1 MTTWNNLPLSK
12 HETEKG
18 NPFLTWDA
26 AALARGVRFCG
37 LNRNKQP
44 LGVLSKDIYLSYYLS
59 NNILFI
65 GHITVCQLLSHQGY
79 LEPSAAHSM
88 GRAGG
93 QSHGVSDSL
102 RSSQP
107 EKNQV
112 PNPGPWLPDPAMAV
126 TSSLVSIPK
135 VLCHPKLSRDSNYQ
149 RLLALCRVRC
159 TLPLSYVG
167 GNTLMA

>member
-1 MTTWNNLPLSK
+1 M
-12 HETEKG
+12 
-18 NPFLTWDA
+18 
-26 AALARGVRFCG
+26 
-37 LNRNKQP
+37 
-44 LGVLSKDIYLSYYLS
+44 
-59 NNILFI
+59 
-65 GHITVCQLLSHQGY
+65 LSHQGY
-79 LEPSAAHSM
+79 LEPSATHSM

-112 PNPGPWLPDPAMAV
+112 PNPGHWLPDPAMAA

-135 VLCHPKLSRDSNYQ
+135 VLCHPKLLRDSNYQ
-149 RLLALCRVRC
+149 RLLALCRVRY

-167 GNTLMA
+167 GKTLMPRKAAWSSSQYNVIDGLRGNGGDELAGRWCPSFRSCTGRSCSSVPCT